1 MPWNCLCSSKSKNR
15 RPQISAPILCTEDI
29 QKLQLIPLQ
38 KPLITSKHLHE
49 KLVQPENDA
58 VGVSQPLHNNVD
70 IEQHVSTATD
80 VEKPLQSSQ
89 SAIDLA
95 RAQLGSVGDNEPL
108 VQDETTATA
117 MTTTTTTAT
126 ASSTAAKSQKSIKK
140 DIKRTKRL
148 EKKRLKQQQ
157 KQLKKLNKKAKK
169 EKNNNNKNNRKPND
183 ETNNDSSSSNSK
195 KTNEALQ
202 SNLKNR
208 SHTLREPIVPRA
220 KSKSPVNVT
229 FAFDTIEHSSDAN
242 NHDQIVVLH
251 HLAHKDIVH
260 SANHIGNGD
269 DVVVGGNATDGKS
282 NGEYDS
288 LPLIKVEKSADIDMD
303 SDFAEKIDGNGNV
316 VIANVILPISCS
328 SSDSIPFIDDSPNPR
343 RAGCSIPIEPH
354 KNLYDSR
361 FITLQ
366 PRNIGAQSMIYAR
379 KLEKPLPIAF
389 KIPTKR
395 DQFDKSAQILYQS
408 LKESID
414 HHFDR
419 VAHLHNKLC
428 QVCHEFLLVPDAV
441 KCLTCGIV
449 CHHSC
454 TMPQKNYDA
463 KSQIS
468 KSQTFPLK
476 LSQYQDKTAAD
487 HLGLNYVTERILAS
501 VLPNRAQTQQPKRDN
516 ESTEIGDT
524 PTHDE
529 SPQDIYEQELISM
542 LEQKHGK
549 NYKLFDLESCISTI
563 TLEKLCE
570 LCKHMDSW
578 LGSGREKV
586 VILQDRGDRQRLG
599 SAIAAYLEYLNICA
613 STYAHRNG
621 LSNEDARAQSAI
633 ARNWLDLDIFSMK
646 KFLEDVIGPLRVPSH
661 RRYLKYFSGLLSG
674 KIKINSLPLYLRFI
688 TIESPP
694 SWLQHEP
701 IALQQAEWRSFI
713 KIYEGLNCVFTSDIH
728 VIPITTRQFIYEIGQ
743 LRLRGDVIIRCYQI
757 TTTTNER
764 TLNLHSAKTI
774 NRELIFSTQFHTCA
788 ITERDITFYRNEL
801 DYACDD
807 PRIPVDHK
815 VTLHFGDNNQLNENR
830 GLHFQSPLV
839 KLEPLNAVAKY
850 NSLERFDDDSL
861 HTQGPLDGS
870 LYATIL
876 KSPKSPLKSP
886 TFPPA
891 FISNIVNNN
900 HQRSSTNLSVISSTP
915 KTSSTQNLISPP
927 PEFSN
932 KKIVEIKECYTTLS
946 PIGASPKIDSN
957 LSAQNKSLSRS
968 YTSTPSYEEIQ
979 VPSRSSSRE
988 ATLRYQT
995 APRSSS
1001 SLSTVYQ
1008 QQPDLPQRSSSASRA
1023 GNYTSNQSNQYIR
1036 TTVVDNYNYVNAV
1049 QNGNRNQS
1057 YQDGRE
1063 SVKSPLTLS
1072 MDSGISSSGIANRR
1086 IQGSSVSPSSYPSQ
1100 SPQDRHQE
1108 LDDILSDMLLTV
1120 QGIPDI
1126 GKTQQNREVI
1136 RKTTTT
1142 TQNSTVQNQQRPQ
1155 LHLQIPKQQQPPL
1168 PLSQQQQQHLHL
1180 QPLYGSTNT
1189 VKRSQSYTSQDE
1201 SNCSTISRSTVH
1213 TTGHIRDRVCGD
1225 FYDTASTTT
1234 TITPTPSE
1242 SGRITPFQQ
1251 QHQYTRNDNKLTQQ
1265 AIEQR
1270 ERELIMD
1277 LQNQSFDYSH
1287 PLRTGSSAATVNDFK
1302 SIKVNN
1308 SGVTSED
1315 DESIPYHAREDS
1327 RPFTYGD
1334 ATGVQLSPTSIR
1346 KATGTATGTGMIKL
1360 QSGLSSPSLVRK
1372 HLGSNATNP
1381 PTTARKSPNNGRND
1395 FEEMLLQR
1403 REKILNDKYSIGDKT
1418 PNGNSVSETNNLNA
1432 SATNKWNTSSNTLNG
1447 YQYHEPLKRS
1457 NTMDG
1462 GFGRG
1467 NTSGYVSDGSS
1478 GQTWLQLQ
1486 QQKLR
1491 AKKEL
1496 QHKGDNEYC
1505 ERNVHIDNR
1514 NRPLRS
1520 RSSQSSHRYDGYS
1533 SDTGAFDSR
1542 AFIDEVDY
1550 RQPLH
1555 VQTPNRPN
1563 ERYHTITKTT
1573 TATNE
1578 RPFVSVKRAHEQ
1590 SKANNNIIGVREESF
1605 SSYRSETEPET
1616 SLAGSPRPETPAFP
1630 LTPRTPY
1637 GLNGNISPALPP
1649 KSPTSIR
1656 RLNMIH
1662 NNGSTWS
1669 LRSGRSTATYD
1680 WSKEIYSGGQ
1690 THHINQND
1698 VSCYTSRRNSTTSTA
1713 NSEPQEIAPHLV
1725 KFVRDSSKFWY
1736 KPTISREEAIALLR
1750 NAHPGSFLVRDST
1763 TFAKAFGLVLK
1774 VSHPPPGVQS
1784 KGTGDELVRH
1794 FLVEPTTRGVRLKGC
1809 SNEPVFTSLSA
1820 LVYQHSIT
1828 PLALPCKLIIPDR
1841 DLQNVEYHS
1850 PAQQQLMTQG
1860 AACNVLFL
1868 FTYDTE
1874 SLTGPEAIR
1883 KAVSL
1888 LYSRKPL
1895 PKPTEVHFKV
1905 TQQGITLT
1913 DNTRQLFFRKH
1924 YPANNISFCG
1934 LDPDDRRW
1942 SIRVTGE
1949 VPVSNKTI
1957 FAFVARRSTSSNDN
1971 QCHVFCELEPN
1982 QPAAAITAFANKVIP
1997 SYGAQ
2002 PYLQNI

>member
-1 MPWNCLCSSKSKNR
+1 MDLSAKIRYTDTSYIIAQQWSKGGEKHTFPNVYACNYNRQKFANLAKCDEKQTIPTTAKAIKRPLPVVPPMPPTPPPPAKPDDLIEDDNKIDADEQREVLPSNGERKQKKRRTRSLERLRDQSNDIELSDSDEDIAIAQKIPIIKCTDEVDASATSPSMSEAINAHSNTTADEPAICADSPGLAIDANTFSDKSQLSFDEILKIEETFDDDGAIGFMNQSIVVDIHAEPTIELRIHESDSDPAIVASKSVTG
-15 RPQISAPILCTEDI
+15 ILNAFKLTKEQMKSDFEQERCFSEDDAVDPDADDNKEKPERLV
-29 QKLQLIPLQ
+29 QSDSEVLSKTPL
-38 KPLITSKHLHE
+38 
-49 KLVQPENDA
+49 KLVIECDINENVIVNESKSRETILDLDHNHNDIVKAAEIVTDQTQIKTKQPR
-58 VGVSQPLHNNVD
+58 VS
-70 IEQHVSTATD
+70 
-80 VEKPLQSSQ
+80 
-89 SAIDLA
+89 
-95 RAQLGSVGDNEPL
+95 
-108 VQDETTATA
+108 
-117 MTTTTTTAT
+117 
-126 ASSTAAKSQKSIKK
+126 
-140 DIKRTKRL
+140 
-148 EKKRLKQQQ
+148 
-157 KQLKKLNKKAKK
+157 
-169 EKNNNNKNNRKPND
+169 
-183 ETNNDSSSSNSK
+183 ETNAEIK
-195 KTNEALQ
+195 FVQ
-202 SNLKNR
+202 NR
-208 SHTLREPIVPRA
+208 ESPPIVPQNEQP
-220 KSKSPVNVT
+220 KHES
-229 FAFDTIEHSSDAN
+229 ISSR
-242 NHDQIVVLH
+242 
-251 HLAHKDIVH
+251 
-260 SANHIGNGD
+260 S
-269 DVVVGGNATDGKS
+269 S
-282 NGEYDS
+282 CES
-288 LPLIKVEKSADIDMD
+288 
-303 SDFAEKIDGNGNV
+303 DGN
-316 VIANVILPISCS
+316 
-328 SSDSIPFIDDSPNPR
+328 
-343 RAGCSIPIEPH
+343 EPV
-354 KNLYDSR
+354 
-361 FITLQ
+361 
-366 PRNIGAQSMIYAR
+366 YATVDTA
-379 KLEKPLPIAF
+379 LN
-389 KIPTKR
+389 T
-395 DQFDKSAQILYQS
+395 
-408 LKESID
+408 
-414 HHFDR
+414 
-419 VAHLHNKLC
+419 
-428 QVCHEFLLVPDAV
+428 
-441 KCLTCGIV
+441 
-449 CHHSC
+449 
-454 TMPQKNYDA
+454 KNYDA
-463 KSQIS
+463 KPLIS

-476 LSQYQDKTAAD
+476 LSQHYHHDKTAAD

-501 VLPNRAQTQQPKRDN
+501 VLPHRVQNQQQKRDN
-516 ESTEIGDT
+516 ELADGPHIGDA
-524 PTHDE
+524 
-529 SPQDIYEQELISM
+529 PQDIYEQELISM

-570 LCKHMDSW
+570 LCKHMDCW

-613 STYAHRNG
+613 SSYAHRNG
-621 LSNEDARAQSAI
+621 LSNEDARAQSSI

-646 KFLEDVIGPLRVPSH
+646 KFLLDVIGPLRVPSH
-661 RRYLKYFSGLLSG
+661 RRYLQYFSGLLSG
-674 KIKINSLPLYLRFI
+674 KIRINSHPLYLRFV

-694 SWLQHEP
+694 SWLQHEK

-757 TTTTNER
+757 TANER
-764 TLNLHSAKTI
+764 TMNLHSTKLL

-788 ITERDITFYRNEL
+788 ITERDVTFYRNDL

-807 PRIPVDHK
+807 PRIPIDHK
-815 VTLHFGDNNQLNENR
+815 VTLHFGDNQLNENR
-830 GLHFQSPLV
+830 GLYFQSPLV

-876 KSPKSPLKSP
+876 KSPRSPLRSP

-900 HQRSSTNLSVISSTP
+900 HQRSNTNLTVVSSTP
-915 KTSSTQNLISPP
+915 KPERTSSTQNLLISPP

-932 KKIVEIKECYTTLS
+932 KKIVEIKECYTTVS
-946 PIGASPKIDSN
+946 PIGASPKPESN
-957 LSAQNKSLSRS
+957 TSTLNREQSKSLSRS

-979 VPSRSSSRE
+979 VPSRSSSRD

-995 APRSSS
+995 TPRSSS

-1008 QQPDLPQRSSSASRA
+1008 QPEPPNRSSSASRA
-1023 GNYTSNQSNQYIR
+1023 GNYTTNQSNQYLR
-1036 TTVVDNYNYVNAV
+1036 TVDNYNYVNAV

-1126 GKTQQNREVI
+1126 GKTQHTREVL
-1136 RKTTTT
+1136 RKTT
-1142 TQNSTVQNQQRPQ
+1142 TQNSTVQNQRPQ
-1155 LHLQIPKQQQPPL
+1155 LHLQIPKH
-1168 PLSQQQQQHLHL
+1168 QQQQQ
-1180 QPLYGSTNT
+1180 QPLYASTNT
-1189 VKRSQSYTSQDE
+1189 VKRSQSCTSQEE

-1225 FYDTASTTT
+1225 FYDTASTAT

-1242 SGRITPFQQ
+1242 SGRITPFQTIA
-1251 QHQYTRNDNKLTQQ
+1251 YTRNSNSSANHHHENTKLTQQ

-1277 LQNQSFDYSH
+1277 LQNQSFDYSQS
-1287 PLRTGSSAATVNDFK
+1287 LRTGSSAAGQANDLK
-1302 SIKVNN
+1302 LNNNKVNI
-1308 SGVTSED
+1308 SATSED

-1334 ATGVQLSPTSIR
+1334 ATGVQLSPTSAR
-1346 KATGTATGTGMIKL
+1346 KAGTGGTGMIKL
-1360 QSGLSSPSLVRK
+1360 QAGLSSPSLVRK
-1372 HLGSNATNP
+1372 HLGSNANQQQQQQNA
-1381 PTTARKSPNNGRND
+1381 ARKSPSNGRND

-1432 SATNKWNTSSNTLNG
+1432 SANNKWNISSNTLNG

-1496 QHKGDNEYC
+1496 QHRGDNDYY
-1505 ERNVHIDNR
+1505 ERNTNTG
-1514 NRPLRS
+1514 RPLRS

-1542 AFIDEVDY
+1542 AFTDEVDY
-1550 RQPLH
+1550 RRPLH

-1573 TATNE
+1573 TMTNE

-1590 SKANNNIIGVREESF
+1590 SKANNNIIGSPSPLSILNASPHGHIAQAQSPNHNQNGLLSVADNNELSPVRNGHARLVREESF

-1637 GLNGNISPALPP
+1637 GLNGNSPALPP

-1656 RLNMIH
+1656 
-1662 NNGSTWS
+1662 
-1669 LRSGRSTATYD
+1669 
-1680 WSKEIYSGGQ
+1680 KEFYSGGQ

-1750 NAHPGSFLVRDST
+1750 NALPGSFLVRDST

-1774 VSHPPPGVQS
+1774 VAHPPPGVQS

-1868 FTYDTE
+1868 FTCDTE

-1924 YPANNISFCG
+1924 YPASNISFCG

-1971 QCHVFCELEPN
+1971 QCHVFCELEQN

-2002 PYLQNI
+2002 PYLRDI